1 MAWREDA
8 TITKLRSGDPAL
20 VQNVQTE
27 TITAA
32 KTILPGDNGKTFI
45 LAAAGGVAVTL
56 PSPVNG
62 MKFRFVTGLAFATT
76 NWVIA
81 TAGAVAIIHG
91 PLTVAGLIVAG
102 SSEKQI
108 NFVATAESLGDW
120 VMVESDGT
128 SWFLSGV
135 AEKSGG
141 ITVTAP

>member
-8 TITKLRSGDPAL
+8 TITKLRLGDPAL

-27 TITAA
+27 VIDGATTLTAA
-32 KTILPGDNGKTFI
+32 DNGKTLV
-45 LAAAGGVAVTL
+45 LAAAGGAAVTL
-56 PSPVNG
+56 PAPVNG
-62 MKFRFVTGLAFATT
+62 MRFRFVTGLAFATT
-76 NWVIA
+76 NWVVG
-81 TAGAVAIIHG
+81 TNGAAAIIHG